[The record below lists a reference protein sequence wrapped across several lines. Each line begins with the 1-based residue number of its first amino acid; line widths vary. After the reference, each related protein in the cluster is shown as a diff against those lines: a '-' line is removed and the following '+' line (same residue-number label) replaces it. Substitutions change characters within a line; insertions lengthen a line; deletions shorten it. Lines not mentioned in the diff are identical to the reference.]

1 MIRFPLAGETF
12 MQAVVAGTLCRMAEL
27 GRNSG
32 TGDVLKRPLISR
44 TYRNGSSAFDLVSKQ
59 EVRDGT
65 GMSLHGERVCRGQR
79 IKGKVVSKS
88 VVG

>member
-1 MIRFPLAGETF
+1 

-32 TGDVLKRPLISR
+32 TGDGPKRSLISR
-44 TYRNGSSAFDLVSKQ
+44 TYRNGSSSAFDLVSKQ

-65 GMSLHGERVCRGQR
+65 GMSLHGKRVCRGQR
-79 IKGKVVSKS
+79 IKGKVVSKCA
-88 VVG
+88 VG